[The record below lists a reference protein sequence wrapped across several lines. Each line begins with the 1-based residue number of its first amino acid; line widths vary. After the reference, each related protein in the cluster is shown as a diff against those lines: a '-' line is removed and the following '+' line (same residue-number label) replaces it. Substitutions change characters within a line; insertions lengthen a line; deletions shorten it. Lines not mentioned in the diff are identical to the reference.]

1 MLLKITPPWTETI
14 IFHRF
19 TQKFRFSSENFF
31 FSTLLEEIVR
41 GKVGNSLCNEL

>member
-19 TQKFRFSSENFF
+19 TQKFRFSSKNFF
-31 FSTLLEEIVR
+31 FFQ
-41 GKVGNSLCNEL
+41 LC